1 MTKTNR
7 NLNKDNKPNGW
18 IPGFGVPDTLNMS
31 REDQAKAFSG
41 MTDKKEGRNSRGHR
55 TTNYYPKMSDRKAKW
70 TTFETL
76 LSITMR
82 YYQDANRN
90 GWEDELMAQYYKELL
105 DGDALDIMQD
115 IMDNG
120 HTLFNGLDPD
130 DDANFPALIQ
140 AFMSEWTQH
149 KAPGNALITAILKL
163 QYKDYTKYG
172 VPIEPKDW
180 VSRIKR
186 MIKLVDSNFLHVL
199 GNGLNETQLAN
210 TTYAG
215 LRTEE
220 TTYIEDELKHDVY
233 DLENN
238 GAAAAMWTDI
248 MDFLTPYWTR
258 NHQATYLKNKA
269 EAEASSKRRRDDDDD
284 DGDDAADG
292 GGRRKKRRTG
302 DYNRQSGGG
311 ARNNNS
317 RSQQGGGPVLA
328 ITTAG
333 ASKAEDATKVQGA
346 TKVEAVRIEAISL
359 TSRSMTATSI
369 QAKVTSGMTAA
380 SVLEV
385 PTSMLREPVSS
396 KLGTI
401 LILPPGGQTR

>member
-180 VSRIKR
+180 MSRIKR

-284 DGDDAADG
+284 GDDAADG

-311 ARNNNS
+311 ARNRNN
-317 RSQQGGGPVLA
+317 RNQQGGGR
-328 ITTAG
+328 
-333 ASKAEDATKVQGA
+333 DQGGRRNQGGDRNQGGGRQNQSNLSEFH
-346 TKVEAVRIEAISL
+346 KHDCYFHPGKGHIWHQCSL
-359 TSRSMTATSI
+359 C
-369 QAKVTSGMTAA
+369 
-380 SVLEV
+380 
-385 PTSMLREPVSS
+385 
-396 KLGTI
+396 
-401 LILPPGGQTR
+401 PGGPNFKSCPGQE